1 MDEIIIENVEGT
13 QQESTANKGNVKIS
27 TEVVATIAGIAA
39 NEINGVSGMCG
50 NIAGGIAELLGN
62 KKNPSKGV
70 KVEIKEESAVIDLY
84 VVVEY
89 GIRIPDL
96 AWELQENVK
105 ASVES
110 MTGLS
115 VDKVNIHVDGV
126 SFEKDKK
133 TKKDENS
140 IVIEELDL
148 EDYPE
153 EGSEGL

>member
-1 MDEIIIENVEGT
+1 MDEIIIENVEET
-13 QQESTANKGNVKIS
+13 QQESTVNKGNVKIS

-50 NIAGGIAELLGN
+50 NIAGGIAELLGS
-62 KKNPSKGV
+62 KKSPAKGV
-70 KVEIKEESAVIDLY
+70 KVEITEESAVIDLY
-84 VVVEY
+84 IVVEY

-115 VDKVNIHVDGV
+115 VNKVNIHVDGV
-126 SFEKDKK
+126 SFEKEKK
-133 TKKDENS
+133 SKKDENS

>member
-1 MDEIIIENVEGT
+1 MDEIIIENVEGA

-70 KVEIKEESAVIDLY
+70 KVEITEESAVIDLY

>member
-1 MDEIIIENVEGT
+1 MAEIIIENAE
-13 QQESTANKGNVKIS
+13 ESQKDTYTEKGNIKIS
-27 TEVVATIAGIAA
+27 GEVVATIAGIAA
-39 NEINGVSGMCG
+39 GEINGVAGMCG
-50 NIAGGIAELLGN
+50 TIAGGIAEFLGN

-70 KVEIKEESAVIDLY
+70 KVEITDESTIIDLY
-84 VVVEY
+84 IVVEY

-110 MTGLS
+110 MTGLN
-115 VDKVNIHVDGV
+115 VEKVNIHVDGV
-126 SFEKDKK
+126 SFEKEPKK
-133 TKKDENS
+133 KKDSPS

-148 EDYPE
+148 EDVPE

>member
-1 MDEIIIENVEGT
+1 MDEIIIENVEET
-13 QQESTANKGNVKIS
+13 QQESTVNKGNVKIS
-27 TEVVATIAGIAA
+27 NEVVATIAGIAA

-50 NIAGGIAELLGN
+50 NIAGGIAELLGS
-62 KKNPSKGV
+62 KKNSSKGV
-70 KVEIKEESAVIDLY
+70 KVEITEESAVIDLY
-84 VVVEY
+84 IVVEY

-110 MTGLS
+110 MTGLK

-133 TKKDENS
+133 AKKDENS
-140 IVIEELDL
+140 IIIEELDL

>member
-1 MDEIIIENVEGT
+1 MDEIIIENVEET
-13 QQESTANKGNVKIS
+13 QQENTVNKGNVKIS

-50 NIAGGIAELLGN
+50 NIAGGIAELLGS

-70 KVEIKEESAVIDLY
+70 KVEITEESAVIDLF

-133 TKKDENS
+133 PKKDENS

>member
-70 KVEIKEESAVIDLY
+70 KVEITEESAVIDLY

>member
-1 MDEIIIENVEGT
+1 MFF
-13 QQESTANKGNVKIS
+13 
-27 TEVVATIAGIAA
+27 
-39 NEINGVSGMCG
+39 
-50 NIAGGIAELLGN
+50 
-62 KKNPSKGV
+62 
-70 KVEIKEESAVIDLY
+70 
-84 VVVEY
+84 
-89 GIRIPDL
+89 

>member
-1 MDEIIIENVEGT
+1 MAEIIIENAE
-13 QQESTANKGNVKIS
+13 ESQKDTYNEKGNIKIS
-27 TEVVATIAGIAA
+27 GEVVATIAGIAA
-39 NEINGVSGMCG
+39 SEINGVAGMCG
-50 NIAGGIAELLGN
+50 TIAGGIAEFLGN

-70 KVEIKEESAVIDLY
+70 KVEITDESTIIDLY
-84 VVVEY
+84 IVVEY

-110 MTGLS
+110 MTGLN
-115 VDKVNIHVDGV
+115 VEKVNIHVDGV
-126 SFEKDKK
+126 SFEKEPKK
-133 TKKDENS
+133 KKDSPS

-148 EDYPE
+148 EDVPE

>member
-1 MDEIIIENVEGT
+1 MDEIIIENVEET
-13 QQESTANKGNVKIS
+13 QQESTVNKGNVKIS

-50 NIAGGIAELLGN
+50 NIAGGIAELLGS
-62 KKNPSKGV
+62 KKSPEKGV
-70 KVEIKEESAVIDLY
+70 KGEITEESAVIDLY
-84 VVVEY
+84 IVVEY

-115 VDKVNIHVDGV
+115 VNKVNIHVDGV
-126 SFEKDKK
+126 SFEKEKK
-133 TKKDENS
+133 SKKDENS